1 LKVCDVGIVTERCIE
16 TCMYADAFVVI
27 NVSDQHAVDGAAN
40 LCESP
45 VNSLA
50 QSVSTIAEQV

>member
-1 LKVCDVGIVTERCIE
+1 
-16 TCMYADAFVVI
+16 MYAVAFVVI